1 MRLVGW
7 FLILLGVVLLWPL
20 GGVLGFVLGLVLLIL
35 GLVLTPILLI
45 LAAVLLP
52 LVLALTLGIALLKLL
67 WPAALIAVGVWL
79 VLQGRS
85 EENDAR

>member
-1 MRLVGW
+1 VRLVGW
-7 FLILLGVVLLWPL
+7 FLILLGVILLWPL
-20 GGVLGFVLGLVLLIL
+20 GGLLAFVLGLVLLVL

-79 VLQGRS
+79 VLQERS
-85 EENDAR
+85 KGEDAG